1 MSPKDQKKMKTQKD
15 QKIEVSE
22 KAVRILRTLKN
33 EEAFYFYENVGKPT
47 GESAKSLSDFLEKV
61 KSVKLESLLFH
72 LQRKDFQNWVKETLG
87 DSTLAGKMEKITPSN
102 SEGLR
107 TKIRSMVE
115 NRIEELR
122 DMPMR
127 LLINEDLVVASSS
140 STA

>member
-33 EEAFYFYENVGKPT
+33 EEAFYFYETVGKPT

-72 LQRKDFQNWVKETLG
+72 LQRKDFQNWIKETLG
-87 DSTLAGKMEKITPSN
+87 DSTLAGKMEKIAPSS